1 MGSVSRPLDVAIMCS
16 HPLLK
21 RQLISESIQ
30 AMEVVIAGGLFSS
43 KSRALPSTRNS
54 NGIWDVRMVE
64 ISMHSSEVA
73 ILYSTH
79 PLATPSLRYLLLQQ
93 VKEMIGTSDSFL
105 RRLVKDGTTLLEDK
119 ETLATLK

>member
-30 AMEVVIAGGLFSS
+30 AMEVYPSGLFSS

>member
-30 AMEVVIAGGLFSS
+30 AMEVLRGLFSS